1 MSWFR
6 RDGSDLILQIQ
17 VQPRASRDALAGV
30 MGDHLKIRL
39 TAPPVEG
46 QANEHLIAY
55 LAKLFGVP
63 LRDIVLERGMTSKW
77 KVLRIRSPKK
87 LPESLDWDA

>member
-1 MSWFR
+1 MGWFR
-6 RDGSDLILQIQ
+6 RDGSDLILQIR

-46 QANEHLIAY
+46 RANEHLIAY

-63 LRDIVLERGMTSKW
+63 LRDIVLERGKTSKR

-87 LPESLDWDA
+87 LPANLDWDA